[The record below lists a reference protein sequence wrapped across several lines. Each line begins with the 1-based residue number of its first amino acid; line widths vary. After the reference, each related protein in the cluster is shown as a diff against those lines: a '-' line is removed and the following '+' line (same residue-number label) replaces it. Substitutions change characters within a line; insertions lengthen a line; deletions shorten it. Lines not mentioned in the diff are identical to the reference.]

1 MALRPIIVI
10 KENTN
15 GLGMQLRLVAGP
27 LNDAGAA
34 ARICAVLTEN
44 KRPCE
49 TTIYEGQR
57 LSLKSNDPPL
67 TAAKPVPPRRD
78 IAKRAAAVEEVA
90 KKPEA
95 PPATTPGTL
104 SSFFNRKNSQ

>member
-1 MALRPIIVI
+1 
-10 KENTN
+10 
-15 GLGMQLRLVAGP
+15 MQLRLVAGP

-49 TTIYEGQR
+49 TTIFDGQR
-57 LSLKSNDPPL
+57 LSLTSDDPPP
-67 TAAKPVPPRRD
+67 TAAKPMPRRRG
-78 IAKRAAAVEEVA
+78 IAKRAAAVVEEVS

-95 PPATTPGTL
+95 PPATTQATL
-104 SSFFNRKNSQ
+104 STFFSRKSSQ